1 MTNET
6 SLGSEELW
14 VRHFDERR
22 GFSLEY
28 PSEWQLQRGM
38 SGLLASVVAPRPS
51 ESFAANMN
59 VVRRVDDTAMDLG
72 GIAQVA
78 VREILRLLTDVTLI
92 DADSTVVA
100 DSPARRLLFAY
111 RQGIYGLT
119 GEQWLFRVPG
129 HLWTVTAGA
138 SSEEYDAL
146 APIFARITGSLRV
159 GESGG

>member
-6 SLGSEELW
+6 LRSEELW
-14 VRHFDERR
+14 SRHVDDRR

-28 PSEWQLQRGM
+28 PSEWQMQRGM
-38 SGLLASVVAPRPS
+38 SGLLV
-51 ESFAANMN
+51 SFAAPRQSEGFAANLN
-59 VVRRVDDTAMDLG
+59 VVRRVDDTALDLD

-92 DADSTVVA
+92 DADATVVA

-119 GEQWLFRVPG
+119 GEQWLFRAPG

-159 GESGG
+159 GESRV